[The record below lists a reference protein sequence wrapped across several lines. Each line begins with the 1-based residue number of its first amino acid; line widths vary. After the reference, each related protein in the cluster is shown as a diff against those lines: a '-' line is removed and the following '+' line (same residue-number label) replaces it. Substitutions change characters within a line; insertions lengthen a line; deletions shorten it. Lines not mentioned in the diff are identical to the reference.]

1 MAYIEAELE
10 RDIALGRLP
19 PCGQFGS
26 EVKLARRHHVC
37 RGTIRE
43 ALRRLAARGLVVQR
57 PGRRTRA
64 VALDE
69 SLTLENLGLALHDA
83 RSAEA
88 RWLLEGYFSLRRQ
101 VMVELLVDC
110 CAKASQGDLNQL
122 SQVCFG
128 LWDAGKW
135 ESGERCAQVE
145 FELLRL
151 AARVAER
158 PGHVLLVQSLQRA
171 FLGAAARLLPF
182 MGGDALREWAIRAM
196 NALSERDVRALQQ
209 DLPMLMTVRD
219 ERVLE
224 QFARVSK
231 EPVSHETHRDEES
244 HLGVP
249 VSATPQADAM
259 EAVPG
264 MNVCGPGW
272 VEPVAEQSAA
282 YEVPLNMEKQG
293 LGLPVQSPVRDER
306 PDARPC
312 REVGGLA
319 LLAPALVQDGRAS
332 VEADGLGHLAPVAD
346 QDKAV
351 AEHTCVR
358 TCGIRCLVPGSEDGD
373 ALGVARCLPGED
385 RLGAPEAE
393 GQRLPSSL
401 GLESSDAGDLSSGRE
416 SVLGS
421 ASGARTSWRNSPLE
435 AGLASEVPPVDSRRH
450 VPGVKPREDGL
461 FCGTWGRLGRWVAH
475 LLLFV
480 AQSLGAPAP

>member
-1 MAYIEAELE
+1 MEMGRGGLVAYVEAELE

-19 PCGQFGS
+19 RCGQFGS
-26 EVKLARRHHVC
+26 EATLARRHNVC

-83 RSAEA
+83 RSPEA
-88 RWLLEGYFSLRRQ
+88 RRLLEGYFSLRRQ

-209 DLPMLMTVRD
+209 ELPTLMAVCD

-224 QFARVSK
+224 QFAPVPMK
-231 EPVSHETHRDEES
+231 PVSLEPHRDESGALDGCASAIPQGDVMEARLCGATCS
-244 HLGVP
+244 PDRVVPTSEHDGVLRELPDREAHGLELTIRELEELAPIPEQGGALDECLGGDARHMGGPTAAVARSEGLEPACCIHGVP
-249 VSATPQADAM
+249 RLVEQYRGAGLSPTSAG
-259 EAVPG
+259 AVPFESAEELSG
-264 MNVCGPGW
+264 DSMPGALGNLSGCRTGPGTSC
-272 VEPVAEQSAA
+272 PAERLPSVTPPRGSWEFPRAA
-282 YEVPLNMEKQG
+282 VP
-293 LGLPVQSPVRDER
+293 
-306 PDARPC
+306 
-312 REVGGLA
+312 
-319 LLAPALVQDGRAS
+319 
-332 VEADGLGHLAPVAD
+332 
-346 QDKAV
+346 
-351 AEHTCVR
+351 
-358 TCGIRCLVPGSEDGD
+358 EDGEPLHD
-373 ALGVARCLPGED
+373 IQGALRWWTARLWRFTARCL
-385 RLGAPEAE
+385 
-393 GQRLPSSL
+393 
-401 GLESSDAGDLSSGRE
+401 
-416 SVLGS
+416 
-421 ASGARTSWRNSPLE
+421 
-435 AGLASEVPPVDSRRH
+435 GLAAS
-450 VPGVKPREDGL
+450 
-461 FCGTWGRLGRWVAH
+461 
-475 LLLFV
+475 
-480 AQSLGAPAP
+480 